1 MSKGLVFGAVGA
13 ALVMLAGCAYDYGN
27 PYGYGYAAADS
38 GKVKTHS

>member
-1 MSKGLVFGAVGA
+1 MSKGLVFGVVVA
-13 ALVMLAGCAYDYGN
+13 ALVMLGGCAYDYGY

>member
-1 MSKGLVFGAVGA
+1 MSKGIFFGAVIA
-13 ALVMLAGCAYDYGN
+13 TLVMLAGCAYDYGH

>member
-1 MSKGLVFGAVGA
+1 MGKGLVFAAVVA
-13 ALVMLAGCAYDYGN
+13 ALVMLVGCAYDYGY